1 MKIAFFTE
9 NLYKGGLDTF
19 LINLFNAWPDEQD
32 ELTLLCNQSHPGLKT
47 IKNQTRR
54 KISIVEYTYFYT
66 TSMAMGQSSFSISKW
81 KIVRAFFVLSYHMLE
96 YIILYPWYVL
106 TLAIKFRNSNYDR
119 LMVVNGGYPASL
131 LCRSA
136 AIAWK
141 FSGKKTKVIF
151 NFHNYAA
158 PTQWYNAYFENFIDK
173 EVNKVSSH
181 FISVTQ
187 HCLNSLRLRTTF
199 KDSQKLH
206 FILNGI
212 ENPNPHQFRP
222 TALSQ
227 RPYCLMLATY
237 EPRKGHL
244 FLLQAFK
251 KVVEKLPS
259 IKLKIYGYSGK
270 KHEKDLVTNEVK
282 RLGLAENVELHDFH
296 EDKMSLLA
304 EAALLVVPSQSEESF
319 GLTIIEAMALGIPV
333 VTTDVGG
340 MPEVMEG
347 SGAGKVCSA
356 KSTNEFAEAMI
367 HILQDANLVEEM
379 GERGM
384 ITFANKYDASLMA
397 KEYNTIIKEA

>member
-9 NLYKGGLDTF
+9 NSYKGGLDTF
-19 LINLFNAWPDEQD
+19 LINLFNAWPDEHD

-47 IKNQTRR
+47 IKNQTKRN
-54 KISIVEYTYFYT
+54 ISIEEYTYFYT
-66 TSMAMGQSSFSISKW
+66 TSLALGQSKLPFSKW
-81 KIVRAFFVLSYHMLE
+81 KIVRAFFVMSYRLLA
-96 YIILYPWYVL
+96 YIILLPWYIL
-106 TLAIKFRNSNYDR
+106 TLAIKFRYSNYDR

-173 EVNKVSSH
+173 EVNKCTSY

-187 HCLNSLRLRTTF
+187 HCLNSLRSRTTF

-222 TALSQ
+222 NALSQ
-227 RPYCLMLATY
+227 RSYCLMLATY

-270 KHEKDLVTNEVK
+270 KHERVRVINEVI
-282 RLGLAENVELHDFH
+282 RLGMEKNVELHEFH
-296 EDKMSLLA
+296 DDKISLLA
-304 EAALLVVPSQSEESF
+304 HASLLVVPSQSEESF

-347 SGAGKVCSA
+347 SGAGRVCSA
-356 KSTNEFAEAMI
+356 KNSNEFAEAMLD
-367 HILQDANLVEEM
+367 ILKDINKAREM
-379 GERGM
+379 GEKGM
-384 ITFANKYDASLMA
+384 FTFANKYDASLMA